1 MLKPRLVSGI
11 VAMVLLVPA
20 SAAADITAFLG
31 VATKPETRQVRGLA
45 LGMSILVIG
54 LELEYSDVTEDIDEL
69 APGLRTGSLNALLQ
83 TPVPV
88 AGMQLYLTAGGG
100 LYRER
105 LGDSSETNVA
115 GNVGG
120 GAKIRLAGPLRLRL
134 DYRVFSL
141 RGSPLNDTHQRFYAG
156 INLGF

>member
-1 MLKPRLVSGI
+1 MLKPGLLSGI
-11 VAMVLLVPA
+11 VAMVLLIPA

-31 VATKPETRQVRGLA
+31 VATKPETRQARGLA

-54 LELEYSDVTEDIDEL
+54 LEFEYSDVTEDIDEL
-69 APGLRTGSLNALLQ
+69 SPGLRTGSLNALLQ

-88 AGMQLYLTAGGG
+88 AGMQLYLTGGGG

-105 LGDSSETNVA
+105 LGDISETNVA

-141 RGSPLNDTHQRFYAG
+141 RGSPLNDTQQRFYAG